1 MFLTGFADEAGAALD
16 TQIKATCELG
26 WKFIETRKIDGKN
39 LSTLTEEEFETLCGK
54 LQDAGISFNCYGSTI
69 AGRSFHP
76 RKAEDFE
83 RSKELLYLAI
93 PRMHKLGIKMLRGMS
108 FQVAP
113 DEEPD
118 SPELEK
124 IIFAKINE
132 LVKIC
137 EDNGIIYGHE
147 NCMNYGGLSYLHT
160 LKLLDNV
167 KSRAFTLIYD
177 TGNPVFSYRRIGSFP
192 YALQSSWEFYQTVR
206 EFISYV
212 HIKDGTA
219 VPHPDGVTRPA
230 CRFCWAG
237 DGSGDV
243 RAILID
249 LLKNGYDGGFSI
261 EPHIA
266 PVLLA
271 DSGENADPDEIKY
284 SSYIEYGRRFEAM
297 LNEIKKRDGFLN
309 SSSDFI
315 Q

>member
-39 LSTLTEEEFETLCGK
+39 LSTLTDAEFETLCGK

-83 RSKELLYLAI
+83 QSKKLLRQAI
-93 PRMHKLGIKMLRGMS
+93 PRMHKLGIKMVRGMS

-160 LKLLDNV
+160 LKLLENV
-167 KSRAFTLIYD
+167 KSKAFTLIYD
-177 TGNPVFSYRRIGSFP
+177 TGNPVFSYRKIGSFP
-192 YALQSSWEFYQTVR
+192 YALQSSWEFYQQLK

-219 VPHPDGVTRPA
+219 IPHPDGVTRPA

-237 DGSGDV
+237 DGCGDV

-261 EPHIA
+261 EPHVA
-266 PVLLA
+266 PVLHAESGDGA
-271 DSGENADPDEIKY
+271 DLEEIRY
-284 SSYIEYGRRFEAM
+284 TSYIEYGRRFEAM
-297 LNEIKKRDGFLN
+297 LNEIKNNINL
-309 SSSDFI
+309 
-315 Q
+315 